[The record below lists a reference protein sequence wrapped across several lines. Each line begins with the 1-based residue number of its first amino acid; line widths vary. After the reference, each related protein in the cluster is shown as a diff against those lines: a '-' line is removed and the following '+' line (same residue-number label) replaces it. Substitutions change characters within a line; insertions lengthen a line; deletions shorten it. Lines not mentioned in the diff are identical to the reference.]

1 MSFAGCVNDALLG
14 PAVKGCRGDFDFTL
28 KFELIFLSLIPASV
42 FLAVSLPRLIYL
54 SRRPIIVKG
63 SVFRTIKLL
72 AIAAYAVL
80 QLSLLGMAAAISA
93 KLRDLFISSATL
105 RVISSLCMLT
115 LSFLEHARSPRPSIL
130 LNSYLFLTILL
141 DIVQT
146 RTLWLASTTKDE
158 FAITRVNTAA
168 LVLKTAI
175 AFLESQHKDR
185 WIKLNLKAHSPEET
199 TGIYGL
205 GAYVWLN
212 KLFLTGYSK
221 VLRMDDLYPLDSSM
235 TAEALEARL
244 SSFMKNPKLRGQ
256 KFGLGRAL
264 GNTLAVALLTPVG
277 PRIAFIGFTFCQPF
291 LINSTL
297 SYLEEPSTTRNLN
310 IGYGLIGA
318 TIIIFTGMA
327 LSNALYW
334 YFHERSM
341 WMARGA
347 LASAIYRKT
356 TEAKIGISDDSA
368 AITLMSTDV
377 EKIRQGMLMMHEFWA
392 NTIEAAI
399 ASFLLYRY
407 LGIAFV
413 APILVI
419 VVCVLLAAGVAS
431 FTSNRQK
438 EWMDKIQARVGM
450 TANVIANMKSL
461 RISGLALPIESMV
474 QNLRLEELR
483 VGSRFR
489 MVLTY
494 SVVIAFAPFFIS
506 PVLTFAW
513 TSTTLDVTTMFTS
526 YSYLVLLCNPLT
538 SLFQCIPQVLAAS
551 ACLSRIQAFLES
563 DPREDY
569 RNSSETQHRSFEEKP
584 LPDLAD
590 TNGHAK
596 TNPVVSI
603 CKGSFGWTEGDPTLD
618 NIDVT
623 IPARQLTVVVGPI
636 ASGKTTFCKALLGE
650 SPYFD
655 GQIALLPKSRRV
667 GYCDQNPFLSN
678 ATIKQNIAGFS
689 PFNQSRYNEVIE
701 ATMLTVDLLTL
712 PEADDTKVG
721 SDGITLSGGQK
732 QRVSMARALYLET
745 EFFIFDDILS
755 GLDADTEEQVFRRV
769 FGPDGLIKR
778 RGATAVL
785 CTHSIRHL
793 PSADHIIAL
802 ADGTIVEQGNFHELM
817 ANQKYV
823 HSLGVK
829 VKDSEQQSL
838 ASSGAAVEIE
848 ENIPDPLLRA
858 KTTTEINAQED
869 DELVSRR
876 NGDRKVY
883 YHYYRSIGFWPVMA
897 FTILAL
903 VCGFLYNFQNIWITL
918 WSTGISRTPPAHS
931 NAFYIGMFAALQVV
945 ALVCLFGV
953 VYVLMKW
960 MIGLSGSALHKAAL
974 HTVINAPLRFFTT
987 TDTGAITNY
996 FSQDMTLIDG
1006 ELPLAVMNLTLN
1018 VAISIGMAA
1027 VIAISSPYLAISYP
1041 FLVLVLWTIQKFYL
1055 RTSRQLRL
1063 LDLEAKSPL
1072 YTHFLDTMKGLATF
1086 RAFGWISDGIVKNR
1100 DLLDNSQRPAYLLAM
1115 IQRWLTFV
1123 LDSAV
1128 SVLAIVVVVLS
1139 TQLPSNT
1146 GFTGASLITLMSFG
1160 SIITSLVLT
1169 YTQLEIS
1176 LGAISR
1182 LKTFSE
1188 KVKPEQLP
1196 GEDIVPD
1203 ESWPQKGEIEIRGV
1217 SASYSDAPIDSETSD
1232 SYIGITP
1239 CPPSP
1244 CNLAL
1249 RDLNITIHG
1258 GEKVA
1263 ICGRSGSGKSSTIL
1277 LLLRLLDP
1285 IHSTVENI
1293 DIDGVPLYRIDRAI
1307 LRQRIIAIPQDA
1319 VFLPEGSS
1327 FKLNLDPFVVS
1338 SDLECKSVLE
1348 TVGLWAFVTERGGL
1362 AAGMSPET
1370 LSQGQRQLF
1379 SLARAILRRR
1389 IRSREVAKGQDR
1401 GILLLDE
1408 VSSSVDM
1415 DTERAMHDCIKSEF
1429 EGYTIVMVSH
1439 RLEMVMDFD
1448 RVIVMD
1454 RGALV
1459 EAGAPRVLV
1468 ETEGSRFKELWTV
1481 SNMGRDS

>member
-80 QLSLLGMAAAISA
+80 QLSLLGMAAARSA

-141 DIVQT
+141 DIAQT

-185 WIKLNLKAHSPEET
+185 WVKLNLKAHSPEET

-244 SSFMKNPKLRGQ
+244 ASFMKNPKFRGQ
-256 KFGLGRAL
+256 NFGLGRAL
-264 GNTLAVALLTPVG
+264 GKTLAVALLTPVG
-277 PRIAFIGFTFCQPF
+277 PRIALIGFTFCQPF

-347 LASAIYRKT
+347 LASAIYKKT
-356 TEAKIGISDDSA
+356 TEAKVGVSDDSA

-407 LGIAFV
+407 LGIAFI

-450 TANVIANMKSL
+450 TATVIANMKSL
-461 RISGLALPIESMV
+461 RSSGLALPIESMV

-513 TSTTLDVTTMFTS
+513 TSATLDVTTMFTS
-526 YSYLVLLCNPLT
+526 YSYLVLLCDPLT

-551 ACLSRIQAFLES
+551 ACLSRIQAFLEN

-569 RNSSETQHRSFEEKP
+569 RTSPAAKRSSFEKNI
-584 LPDLAD
+584 LPDLAY
-590 TNGHAK
+590 TNGHAR
-596 TNPVVSI
+596 TTPVVSI
-603 CKGSFGWTEGDPTLD
+603 FKGSFGWTKGNPTLD
-618 NIDVT
+618 NIDLT

-636 ASGKTTFCKALLGE
+636 ASGKTTLCKALLGE
-650 SPYFD
+650 SPYFN
-655 GQIALLPKSRRV
+655 GQIALLPNSRRV

-678 ATIKQNIAGFS
+678 ATIKQNIVGFS

-701 ATMLTVDLLTL
+701 ATMLAVDLLTL

-823 HSLGVK
+823 HSLRVK
-829 VKDSEQQSL
+829 VKDSENQSL

-848 ENIPDPLLRA
+848 ENVSGPLLRA

-869 DELVSRR
+869 DELAIRR

-883 YHYYRSIGFWPVMA
+883 YHYYKSIGFWPVMA

-903 VCGFLYNFQNIWITL
+903 ICGFLYNFQNIWITI
-918 WSTGISRTPPAHS
+918 WSTGISKTPPSHS
-931 NAFYIGMFAALQVV
+931 NTFYIGMFAALQVLG
-945 ALVCLFGV
+945 LVSLFEV

-960 MIGLSGSALHKAAL
+960 MIALSGSALHKAAL

-1006 ELPLAVMNLTLN
+1006 DLPLAVLNLTLN
-1018 VAISIGMAA
+1018 IAICIGMAA
-1027 VIAISSPYLAISYP
+1027 VIATSSPYLAISYP
-1041 FLVLVLWTIQKFYL
+1041 FLVLVLWMIQKFYL

-1086 RAFGWISDGIVKNR
+1086 RAFSWISDGIVKNR
-1100 DLLDNSQRPAYLLAM
+1100 NLLDNSQRPAYLLAM

-1128 SVLAIVVVVLS
+1128 SALATV
-1139 TQLPSNT
+1139 
-1146 GFTGASLITLMSFG
+1146 
-1160 SIITSLVLT
+1160 
-1169 YTQLEIS
+1169 
-1176 LGAISR
+1176 
-1182 LKTFSE
+1182 

-1217 SASYSDAPIDSETSD
+1217 SSSPISDAPIDSETSD
-1232 SYIGITP
+1232 SYMGIAP

-1244 CNLAL
+1244 RNLAL

-1285 IHSTVENI
+1285 IPSTVENI

-1415 DTERAMHDCIKSEF
+1415 DTDRAMHDCIKSEF

-1454 RGALV
+1454 RGAVV

-1468 ETEGSRFKELWTV
+1468 ETERSRFKKLWTV
-1481 SNMGRDS
+1481 SNAGRDS